1 MKDFIEQLS
10 ERGREKDKI
19 SLYKYRIGQL
29 SAKELK
35 EEMVRN
41 NEMEKGTGDKID
53 DVRFSK
59 WVRSLGW
66 IVIG

>member
-1 MKDFIEQLS
+1 MKDFIGQLS

-29 SAKELK
+29 TTKELK

-53 DVRFSK
+53 DVRFRK